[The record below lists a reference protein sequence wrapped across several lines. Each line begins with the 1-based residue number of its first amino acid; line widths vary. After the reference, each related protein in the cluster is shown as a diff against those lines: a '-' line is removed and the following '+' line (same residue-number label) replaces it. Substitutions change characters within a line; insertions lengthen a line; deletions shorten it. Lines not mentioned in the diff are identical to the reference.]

1 MNILKELK
9 KVWNNAFKSGD
20 EKQAKENL
28 PETLESLKSEIL
40 GAQEEQKSELPKRTE
55 LPKAPEG
62 ERMERVETDE
72 EALRAKAGESLKGYE
87 AEKLRG
93 IDEKAAK
100 EREKLESESAAREK
114 DKEDRLKD
122 IDAAYSQAKKNV
134 ENDAL
139 KRGIA
144 RSSIALASS
153 AALEGE
159 RASGRAETERE
170 YSAAM
175 LELGRLIDEIETGRI
190 SSISDLKADV
200 ESRIAEKTEQLKA
213 AAEKSDREALKYN
226 NSLAESEAKREAER
240 LKAEEE
246 LYAKTLANEE
256 KARELE
262 KASTSKSSDLK
273 TANMY
278 ASNYNKMDAFL
289 SSLSHSDAAEVLKSD
304 PFFRANLTEYLY
316 YKLYDKY
323 AR

>member
-9 KVWNNAFKSGD
+9 KVWSNAFGNGEEKKAKD
-20 EKQAKENL
+20 ERS
-28 PETLESLKSEIL
+28 ETLEALKGEIL
-40 GAQEEQKSELPKRTE
+40 EAEEERKPVLPERTE

-62 ERMERVETDE
+62 DRMERVEIDE
-72 EALRAKAGESLKGYE
+72 ESLRAQAGASLKGYE

-93 IDEKAAK
+93 IEEKAAK
-100 EREKLESESAAREK
+100 EREKLESEAKAREK
-114 DKEDRLKD
+114 EKEKSLEEIDK
-122 IDAAYSQAKKNV
+122 AYSQAKKNV

-144 RSSIALASS
+144 RSSIALASA
-153 AALEGE
+153 AALEN
-159 RASGRAETERE
+159 GRADTRTQAERE
-170 YSAAM
+170 YSAA
-175 LELGRLIDEIETGRI
+175 LVELDRLLGEIESGRI
-190 SSISDLKADV
+190 SSVADLKADM
-200 ESRIAEKTEQLKA
+200 ESRIADKTEQLKA

-226 NSLAESEAKREAER
+226 NSLSESEAKREADR

-246 LYAKTLANEE
+246 LYAKALANA
-256 KARELE
+256 KAARELE
-262 KASTSKSSDLK
+262 KASGSVGSETE

-278 ASNYNKMDAFL
+278 ASNYNKMDEFL
-289 SSLSHSDAAEVLKSD
+289 ASLNRSDAAKILKDD